1 MFGFFVFMIGLVF
14 VLTII
19 KTILEVIVGVK
30 DRDYVKN
37 TFNQLLKEK
46 NITNYQYVRTAGN
59 QILIDD
65 KDRDILYVIHDKG
78 WVSRGYGRITDIE
91 LSIDDSVAFQSSL
104 SSATGRAIVGG
115 VLAGGVGAI
124 IGGVTGRKNGKKI
137 VHRITLTISF
147 NTPDKPYARVTFLDN
162 RQGVDIYSDEYKRAE
177 EDALYWSKL
186 ISSLM
191 N

>member
-1 MFGFFVFMIGLVF
+1 ISS
-14 VLTII
+14 
-19 KTILEVIVGVK
+19 
-30 DRDYVKN
+30 
-37 TFNQLLKEK
+37 
-46 NITNYQYVRTAGN
+46 
-59 QILIDD
+59 
-65 KDRDILYVIHDKG
+65 KG

-104 SSATGRAIVGG
+104 SSATGRAIAGG

-147 NTPDKPYARVTFLDN
+147 NTPDRPYARVTFLDN
-162 RQGVDIYSDEYKRAE
+162 QQGVDIYSDEYKRAE

>member
-1 MFGFFVFMIGLVF
+1 M
-14 VLTII
+14 LTIV
-19 KTILEVIVGVK
+19 KVILEVIGGVQ
-30 DRDYVKN
+30 DGNYVKN
-37 TFNQLLKEK
+37 TFNQLLREK
-46 NITNYQYVRTAGN
+46 NIRNYQYVRTAGN

-65 KDRDILYVIHDKG
+65 KDRDVLYVIHEKG
-78 WVSRGYGRITDIE
+78 WVSRGYERITDIE

-124 IGGVTGRKNGKKI
+124 IGGVTGKKNGQKV
-137 VHRITLTISF
+137 VHRISLTISF
-147 NTPDKPYARVTFLDN
+147 NTPDRSYVRVIFLDN
-162 RQGVDIYSDEYKRAE
+162 KHGVDIYSDEYKRAE